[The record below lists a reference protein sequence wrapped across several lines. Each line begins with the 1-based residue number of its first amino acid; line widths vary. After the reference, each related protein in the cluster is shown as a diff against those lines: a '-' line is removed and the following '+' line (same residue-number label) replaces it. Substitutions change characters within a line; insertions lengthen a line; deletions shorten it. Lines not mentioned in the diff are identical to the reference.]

1 MPLLR
6 RVLTVLALCCAAAAT
21 VLPAALAHSGGS
33 RGDGSGASRAQQIC
47 NEVGVPL
54 GGHSIY
60 GRLSLG
66 SGKTL
71 SEAQI
76 QALQAACR
84 KLASAYGVERGADE
98 AATKTLQQ
106 AIEAANARLKS
117 ACPRAFRHHHHDH
130 RTGGPAGPIYRIP
143 VCKEARRA
151 YEAAVRAAE
160 EAFQHAREEAAQRPE
175 VALEEFDATVQS
187 VLPSSS
193 GTGGNHRGNRYRG
206 H

>member
-1 MPLLR
+1 MHLLR

-33 RGDGSGASRAQQIC
+33 RGDGSGVSRAQQIC

-54 GGHSIY
+54 GGQSIY
-60 GRLSLG
+60 GRLSHAG
-66 SGKTL
+66 GKTL
-71 SEAQI
+71 SGAQV
-76 QALQAACR
+76 QALQAACK
-84 KLASAYGVERGADE
+84 KLASAFGVERGAEE

-117 ACPRAFRHHHHDH
+117 ACPRRHRRHRHYHHA
-130 RTGGPAGPIYRIP
+130 GGPAGPIYRIP
-143 VCKEARRA
+143 GCKEARKA

-160 EAFQHAREEAAQRPE
+160 EAFQHAREEATQGLEA
-175 VALEEFDATVQS
+175 ALEEFDATVQS

-193 GTGGNHRGNRYRG
+193 GTGGDNRGSRNKG